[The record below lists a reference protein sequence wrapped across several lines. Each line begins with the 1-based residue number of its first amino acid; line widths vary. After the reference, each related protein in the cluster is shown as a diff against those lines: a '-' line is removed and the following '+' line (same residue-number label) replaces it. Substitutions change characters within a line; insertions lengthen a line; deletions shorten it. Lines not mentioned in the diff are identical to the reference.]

1 MSGKFHLLE
10 YKGFIAH
17 YMKPA
22 SSSVSQTPAL
32 VCAVHILTLR
42 IFLTWTKETKETKLV
57 IDSIL
62 TYLTASISMLSTP
75 SQLVES

>member
-1 MSGKFHLLE
+1 MSGEFHLLK

-22 SSSVSQTPAL
+22 SSSVSQTPGF

-42 IFLTWTKETKETKLV
+42 IFLTWTKETKLV